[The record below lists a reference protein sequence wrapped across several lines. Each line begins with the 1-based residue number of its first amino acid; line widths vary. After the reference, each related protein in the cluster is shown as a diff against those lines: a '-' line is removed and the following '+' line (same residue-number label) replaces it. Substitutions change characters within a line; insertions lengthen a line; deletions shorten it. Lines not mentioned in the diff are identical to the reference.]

1 MGRGARGRHRRY
13 GHAARQDQARR
24 CKGTVGHHE
33 RDLRIRRGRGRI
45 ARGRGAAVPGP
56 SAFLGLPGRIR
67 GDHTMPATAPG
78 CARAEAAGSQP
89 ARGAPAQWSEGER
102 FGMITIS
109 AFRWVPD
116 FAQGQVRDLRAR
128 WALEE
133 AGLPYRTRLL
143 GQGDQDKPD
152 YRALQPFGQVPI
164 LDEDGFTLFETGA
177 IVLYIGE
184 RSETLLP
191 RDPQERA
198 RATQWLIAALNSI
211 EPFVMEVARIDLFYA
226 DQEWAKERRP
236 GAVAFVQRRLA
247 GLSKALAD
255 KPYLDGDR
263 FTAGDLMMTT
273 VLRILKHTDIVT
285 SDKRLAAYVER
296 CTARPAF
303 ERALDAQIDD
313 FRLAA

>member
-1 MGRGARGRHRRY
+1 
-13 GHAARQDQARR
+13 
-24 CKGTVGHHE
+24 
-33 RDLRIRRGRGRI
+33 
-45 ARGRGAAVPGP
+45 
-56 SAFLGLPGRIR
+56 
-67 GDHTMPATAPG
+67 
-78 CARAEAAGSQP
+78 
-89 ARGAPAQWSEGER
+89 
-102 FGMITIS
+102 MITIS
-109 AFRWVPD
+109 AFKWVPD

-133 AGLPYRTRLL
+133 AGLPYKTRLL
-143 GQGDQDKPD
+143 EQGDQDKPE

-164 LDEDGFTLFETGA
+164 LEEDGRVLFESGA

-191 RDPQERA
+191 KEPTARA

-211 EPFVMEVARIDLFYA
+211 EPHLVNVALIDLFYLNE
-226 DQEWAKERRP
+226 EWAKLRRP
-236 GAVAFVQRRLA
+236 GAVAFAHRRLSA
-247 GLSKALAD
+247 LSKALGD

-285 SDKRLAAYVER
+285 SDARLAAYMER

-303 ERALDAQIDD
+303 KRAFDAQLGD
-313 FRLAA
+313 FRQAA